1 MSQSNQQCEDAV
13 SDWCIAIVTLN
24 EDGSAHIREHKQL
37 SEDESSR
44 LREANDTL
52 KLFIGRVT
60 FSVLRQNYLSFVSLE
75 KQLTAEISSSQPSGS
90 IHPEATQVMLT
101 TVTLNY
107 LSSMRM
113 FLDHAE
119 KELTRRDKVDN
130 GSRLDVWKEACSSE
144 YDHYFAYRFLYRY
157 RSYIQHRGLPLTMSE
172 ISGYRDD
179 DGNVVGR
186 LVLSESPQRLVENY
200 DGWSKVEDEL
210 VSLTTEIDLSE
221 QIHLSME
228 CLDRIEECYIERFV
242 PELTH
247 SVDTITEVLGDVDD
261 YDGTPI
267 MAKFTRDGDAVA
279 IQSMDIQIERFRVAQ
294 QVIVG
299 HPY

>member
-1 MSQSNQQCEDAV
+1 M
-13 SDWCIAIVTLN
+13 SDWCIAVVTLN
-24 EDGSAHIREHKQL
+24 EDDSAHIREHRQL
-37 SEDESSR
+37 TTDESTR
-44 LREANDTL
+44 LRDANDLLRTL
-52 KLFIGRVT
+52 VGRVS
-60 FSVLRQNYLSFVSLE
+60 FSVLRQNYLYFVALE
-75 KQLTAEISSSQPSGS
+75 RQLTAEVSSSQPSSGV
-90 IHPEATQVMLT
+90 HPEATQVLLT

-113 FLDHAE
+113 SLDHAA
-119 KELTRRDKVDN
+119 KELKQRDRLDDGN
-130 GSRLDVWKEACSSE
+130 RLDVWKEACSSE

-186 LVLSESPQRLVENY
+186 LVLSESPQQLVENY
-200 DGWSKVEDEL
+200 DKWSTVEDEL

-228 CLDRIEECYIERFV
+228 CLERIEECYIEQFV
-242 PELTH
+242 PELTR
-247 SVDTITEVLGDVDD
+247 SVDAFVEVLGDLDS

-267 MAKFTRDGDAVA
+267 MAKFTRDGDAVS
-279 IQSMDIQIERFRVAQ
+279 IQSMDIQIERFRAAQ
-294 QVIVG
+294 QVIS
-299 HPY
+299 PRPD